1 MPRVHAVAYDIR
13 AESPAQPRVAAW
25 LRGCL
30 GAGMSLVL
38 YTERRPGTWVDEL
51 VATGRL
57 QVLVIADPVRR
68 IYERLCA
75 RAEVERGELSPG
87 VAPKPTEGRLWRLGR
102 SLQGR
107 ILFPDPQTIWSRRI
121 RRAVGRRLTV
131 GDLVLTCSRPESV
144 GTIGEAAQRR
154 GAAWWFDFAD
164 GWCFQGLRPEAM
176 APGPRRE
183 RERSLEARQVGSADV
198 VSTVDPILADA
209 FARLRRAGDVVVYPN
224 LIPDELLLPVD
235 RPTSR
240 RSRLCLAHFGRLSLS
255 DPRRSLRPLL
265 PVLERAPLVDFRFF
279 GDFNAAD
286 RAELDALAALGH
298 GVVAAPP
305 LARAEIAARREEFD
319 GTLMVAS
326 PEQRGSSSKL
336 LDSLGLALPVFA
348 VVPDPSVAAHIVRDC
363 RAGEVL
369 AFERLAE
376 GRSCWLRYCEGLRA
390 GRYRVDPDARDRY
403 TSSAFVPALVDRMVE
418 LMSRAGSLS

>member
-30 GAGMSLVL
+30 GAGMSVVL
-38 YTERRPGTWVDEL
+38 YTERPPGAWVDDL
-51 VATGRL
+51 AATGRL
-57 QVLVIADPVRR
+57 KVLVIADPIRR
-68 IYERLCA
+68 VYERLYA
-75 RAEVERGELSPG
+75 RAQITRREPGPG
-87 VAPKPTEGRLWRLGR
+87 VAPRPREGSLWRLGR
-102 SLQGR
+102 GLQGR

-121 RRAVGRRLTV
+121 GRAIRRRMAP

-154 GAAWWFDFAD
+154 GAVWWFDFAD

-198 VSTVDPILADA
+198 VSTVDPILAEA
-209 FARLRRAGDVVVYPN
+209 FARLRRDGDVVVYPN

-235 RPTSR
+235 RPIR
-240 RSRLCLAHFGRLSLS
+240 GRSRLCLAHFGRLSLS
-255 DPRRSLRPLL
+255 DPKRSLRPLL
-265 PVLERAPLVDFRFF
+265 AVLESAPPIDFRFF
-279 GDFNAAD
+279 GDFNDAD
-286 RAELDALAALGH
+286 RAELEALAALGH
-298 GVVAAPP
+298 GVIAAPP
-305 LARAEIAARREEFD
+305 LARAEIASRRDEFD

-348 VVPDPSVAAHIVRDC
+348 VVPDPSIAAHIVRDC

-376 GRSCWLRYCEGLRA
+376 GRSCWLRYCEGLRV

-403 TSSAFVPALVDRMVE
+403 TSGAFVPALVDRMVE
-418 LMSRAGSLS
+418 LMSRVGSRS